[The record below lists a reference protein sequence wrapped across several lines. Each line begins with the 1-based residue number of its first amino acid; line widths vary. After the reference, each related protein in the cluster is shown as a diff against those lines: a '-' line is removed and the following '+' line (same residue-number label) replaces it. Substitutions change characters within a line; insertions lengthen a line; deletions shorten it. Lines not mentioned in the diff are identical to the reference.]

1 VKIEDA
7 VSMSELSGK
16 YQELLIENSK
26 LKEEIRV
33 LKARLV
39 LVEARYSVEENDSIN
54 ASVL

>member
-1 VKIEDA
+1 MGVICPFRH
-7 VSMSELSGK
+7 V
-16 YQELLIENSK
+16 
-26 LKEEIRV
+26 KEEIRV